1 MQKPSRAGG
10 KPAKARRRPAL
21 KPQGSSSPKALP
33 RRGSAL
39 AGQTEVA
46 QLTRELD
53 EAREQQSATA
63 DVLKV
68 ISRSSFDL
76 QAVLDTLVKLAAR
89 LCEADLV
96 GINRPRDGVMEFVA
110 NFGFP
115 RDFEEI
121 AKRTHFV
128 PGRGTVVG
136 RVLLTGKPVQI
147 ADVEADPEYTYTKGQ
162 RVAGFRTILAV
173 PLEREAETI
182 GVIVLGRTKVHPFT
196 DKQIAL
202 VTNFADQA
210 VIAIENARL
219 LNELRQRTTDLSQRS
234 GELTESLE
242 QQTATSEVLQVIS
255 SSPGDLQPVFES
267 MLEKAVR
274 ICDANFGNIYR
285 WNGKALHLVASH
297 NTPPAFAEARS
308 RSPHQPAELSA
319 DALASVPGR
328 MARIK
333 STIHVAD
340 LVADQAYVERY
351 PQTVAA
357 VELGGVR
364 TFLSVPMLK
373 EGELIGAFALSRQEV
388 RPFSEKQIALVT
400 NFAAQAVIAI
410 ENARLLNELRE
421 SLHQQT
427 ATAEVLKVISRSTF
441 DLQAVLD
448 TLVES
453 AARLCEADTVV
464 IGRPKGEA
472 IYFEAWHGYSQKYA
486 EFGAHPRNDRPR
498 RRQQPASHGWCHP
511 TDD

>member
-21 KPQGSSSPKALP
+21 KPQGSSSPKPLP

-39 AGQTEVA
+39 AGQIEVA

-53 EAREQQSATA
+53 EAREQQIATG

-76 QAVLDTLVKLAAR
+76 QAVLDTLVELAAR

-121 AKRTHFV
+121 AKRTQFV

-202 VTNFADQA
+202 VTNFAAQA

-219 LNELRQRTTDLSQRS
+219 LNELRQRTTDL
-234 GELTESLE
+234 TEALE

-255 SSPGDLQPVFES
+255 SSPGDLEPVFAT

-274 ICDANFGNIYR
+274 ICDATFGNIFR
-285 WNGKALHLVASH
+285 WDDDTLHLVAAH
-297 NTPPAFAEARS
+297 NTPPAFAEFRR
-308 RSPHQPAELSA
+308 RSPLRSSP
-319 DALASVPGR
+319 
-328 MARIK
+328 
-333 STIHVAD
+333 
-340 LVADQAYVERY
+340 
-351 PQTVAA
+351 
-357 VELGGVR
+357 
-364 TFLSVPMLK
+364 
-373 EGELIGAFALSRQEV
+373 
-388 RPFSEKQIALVT
+388 PF
-400 NFAAQAVIAI
+400 
-410 ENARLLNELRE
+410 R
-421 SLHQQT
+421 
-427 ATAEVLKVISRSTF
+427 
-441 DLQAVLD
+441 
-448 TLVES
+448 
-453 AARLCEADTVV
+453 
-464 IGRPKGEA
+464 
-472 IYFEAWHGYSQKYA
+472 
-486 EFGAHPRNDRPR
+486 
-498 RRQQPASHGWCHP
+498 
-511 TDD
+511 